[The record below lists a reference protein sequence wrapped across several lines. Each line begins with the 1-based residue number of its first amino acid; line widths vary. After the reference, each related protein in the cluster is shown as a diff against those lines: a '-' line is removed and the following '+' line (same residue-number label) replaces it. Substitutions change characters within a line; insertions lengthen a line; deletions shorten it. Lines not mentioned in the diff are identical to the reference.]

1 MKEVMKEMT
10 VTRRLILEKASL
22 LETLRRIA

>member
-10 VTRRLILEKASL
+10 VTRRLILEKARL